1 MHLCSILQ
9 QDTAKN
15 ISASYLV
22 YQLCHEFLVVC
33 SQRSQK
39 TKSDCKD
46 KKDQLKP
53 LRVTHRQYTGFSNSL
68 CNQYQFKPASFL

>member
-9 QDTAKN
+9 QDTAKK

-33 SQRSQK
+33 SQRRPK
-39 TKSDCKD
+39 N
-46 KKDQLKP
+46 KK
-53 LRVTHRQYTGFSNSL
+53 
-68 CNQYQFKPASFL
+68 